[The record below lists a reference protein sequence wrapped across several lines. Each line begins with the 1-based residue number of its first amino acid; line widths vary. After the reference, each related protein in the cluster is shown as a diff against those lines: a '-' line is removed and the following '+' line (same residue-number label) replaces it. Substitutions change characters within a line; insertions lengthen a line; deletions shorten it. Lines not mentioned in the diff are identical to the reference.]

1 MNKRTFLKA
10 LVGTCCATGLAFGL
24 AGNALA
30 NDFTVVKV
38 GVVGE
43 YNAQW
48 ETVNKLL
55 EKEKIRVKLVKYSD
69 YATPNRALSDGDID
83 LNAFQHK
90 AFLANDC
97 GRNGYK
103 IVDIG
108 DTIIAPLAIFNN
120 KSKIKSIADLKKGD
134 VVAIPGDL
142 TNGGRAIKLLEAAGL
157 LKVDPAK
164 GYVPTKVDITE
175 YKVKIKIREAESGI
189 LARLLP
195 DFSAA
200 IINGGN
206 AYTAGLNPAKDA
218 IYVEDVNPKTN
229 PNVAKLVN
237 VIVAREKD
245 KDNPVYRKVVAAYQ
259 TQETAQTILD
269 AYKGAFL
276 VAWEGA
282 EKYQLKK

>member
-1 MNKRTFLKA
+1 MNKRTFLKT

-24 AGNALA
+24 AGQAFA

-48 ETVNKLL
+48 DTVNKLL
-55 EKEKIRVKLVKYSD
+55 EKDKIRVKLVKYSD

-157 LKVDPAK
+157 LKVDPSK

-245 KDNPVYRKVVAAYQ
+245 KDNPVYRKVVAAYH

>member
-1 MNKRTFLKA
+1 MNKRTFLKT
-10 LVGTCCATGLAFGL
+10 LVGTCCATGLALGL
-24 AGNALA
+24 AGQALA

-48 ETVNKLL
+48 DTVNKLL
-55 EKEKIRVKLVKYSD
+55 EKDKIRVKLVKYSD

-157 LKVDPAK
+157 LKVDPTK

-245 KDNPVYRKVVAAYQ
+245 KDNPVYRKVVAAYH

>member
-1 MNKRTFLKA
+1 MNKRTFLKT
-10 LVGTCCATGLAFGL
+10 LVGTCCATGLALGL
-24 AGNALA
+24 AGQALA

-48 ETVNKLL
+48 DTVNKLL
-55 EKEKIRVKLVKYSD
+55 EKDKIRVKLVKYSD

-157 LKVDPAK
+157 LKVDPSK

-245 KDNPVYRKVVAAYQ
+245 KDNPVYRKVVAAYH

>member
-1 MNKRTFLKA
+1 M
-10 LVGTCCATGLAFGL
+10 
-24 AGNALA
+24 
-30 NDFTVVKV
+30 
-38 GVVGE
+38 
-43 YNAQW
+43 
-48 ETVNKLL
+48 
-55 EKEKIRVKLVKYSD
+55 
-69 YATPNRALSDGDID
+69 
-83 LNAFQHK
+83 
-90 AFLANDC
+90 
-97 GRNGYK
+97 
-103 IVDIG
+103 
-108 DTIIAPLAIFNN
+108 
-120 KSKIKSIADLKKGD
+120 
-134 VVAIPGDL
+134 
-142 TNGGRAIKLLEAAGL
+142 
-157 LKVDPAK
+157 
-164 GYVPTKVDITE
+164 
-175 YKVKIKIREAESGI
+175 
-189 LARLLP
+189 ARLLP

-245 KDNPVYRKVVAAYQ
+245 KDNPVYRKVVAAYH